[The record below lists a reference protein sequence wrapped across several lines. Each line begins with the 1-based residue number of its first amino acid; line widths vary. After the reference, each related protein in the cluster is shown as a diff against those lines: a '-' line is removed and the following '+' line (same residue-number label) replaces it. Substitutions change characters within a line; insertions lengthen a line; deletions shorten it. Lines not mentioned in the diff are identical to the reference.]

1 MDVSN
6 LVGNFVVSLATMT
19 KSFGLPALHGGDCLE
34 DSLETV
40 YYHHEYKGF
49 RHGDDANCY
58 GFGSFYVNVKTN

>member
-40 YYHHEYKGF
+40 YYHREYKGF
-49 RHGDDANCY
+49 CHSDDANWY
-58 GFGSFYVNVKTN
+58 GFGSFYVNVKAN